1 MSKIKYMKRIS
12 TSFVTTVDHHSEK
25 GKEFIAALRKSVKA
39 EDEYNGGLSRRVC
52 IKGRM
57 GKNNPNAYK
66 YSVKNLPNVWSGS
79 HSHQTIKLADAAK
92 ADVYIY
98 DKS

>member
-1 MSKIKYMKRIS
+1 MKRIS
-12 TSFVTTVDHHSEK
+12 TSFVTTVDHHSDE
-25 GKEFIAALRKSVKA
+25 GKDLIAALRKYIKSDDK
-39 EDEYNGGLSRRVC
+39 ERGLSRRVC
-52 IKGRM
+52 LKGRM

-66 YSVKNLPNVWSGS
+66 YSIKNTARRGYGG

>member
-1 MSKIKYMKRIS
+1 MNTR
-12 TSFVTTVDHHSEK
+12 TSDSYVRTVDHHSEK
-25 GKEFIAALRKSVKA
+25 GKAFIAALRKHIKA
-39 EDEYNGGLSRRVC
+39 EDEYTGGLRRRVC

-66 YSVKNLPNVWSGS
+66 YSVKNTPNVWYGS
-79 HSHQTIKLADAAK
+79 HSHQTIKLADAAT

-98 DKS
+98 NR